1 MSNTHDYDLANA
13 NGATFR
19 TDLNNVL
26 GDIQS
31 TNSGTSAPSTTV
43 AGKLWIDETN
53 NKIKLRNEA
62 NNGWIE
68 LGASD
73 TAEMGHATVA
83 SPTFTG
89 TVTTPELSCSGTS
102 RLKLPVGTTA
112 QRPGSPATGDT
123 RVNSTLGQV
132 EAYDGSAQINLGG
145 GTPTG
150 AIYAM
155 GTSTV
160 PTGFLE
166 CNGAAVSR
174 STYATLFSTIS
185 TTFGAGDGSSTFNL
199 PDLRGEFIRGWD
211 NSRGVDSGR
220 SLGSTQSDDLKAHTH
235 TYVDQQN
242 DSSGNYRWWKG
253 GDNDCVSADKETE
266 STGGSETRPRNVAL
280 MYVIK
285 T

>member
-1 MSNTHDYDLANA
+1 
-13 NGATFR
+13 
-19 TDLNNVL
+19 
-26 GDIQS
+26 
-31 TNSGTSAPSTTV
+31 
-43 AGKLWIDETN
+43 
-53 NKIKLRNEA
+53 
-62 NNGWIE
+62 
-68 LGASD
+68 
-73 TAEMGHATVA
+73 
-83 SPTFTG
+83 
-89 TVTTPELSCSGTS
+89 
-102 RLKLPVGTTA
+102 LPVGTTA

-132 EAYDGSAQINLGG
+132 EAYDGSAWINLGG

-220 SLGSTQSDDLKAHTH
+220 TLGSTQADELKAHTH
-235 TYVDQQN
+235 TYIDQQADAN
-242 DSSGNYRWWKG
+242 GGYRWWKG
-253 GDNDCVSADKETE
+253 GDNDCVAADKETE